1 MSGRLRQ
8 WFSTRDFAA
17 LIILAA
23 FVIAFAL
30 TVSDRD
36 FLSYWTAGQQL
47 IHRANPYDTA
57 AVDRLEAAAGFHGA
71 SGSLVMLNPP
81 IALPLA
87 LPLGLFGSRLGGFLW
102 SIVLFICL
110 IASVRMIRT
119 MHGNPPNSIHIIGY
133 YFAPAIAC
141 ILTGQ
146 IPLFALLGLTLFL
159 RLHRAQP
166 LWAGAGLWLCA
177 VKPHLFLPFGIA
189 LLAWIVLNRRYRLVF
204 GAVLAFV
211 ASNVLILSFD
221 PHAWTQYGEFMHA
234 FAPRIGQE
242 FIPCLSVVLRRS
254 VNLHAM
260 WIQFIPAVLG
270 CLWALYYFWKHR
282 REWDWMEHGSL
293 LMLVSIL
300 VAPYAWLIDQSIFV
314 PALLHAAYRARSRA
328 FTGILASASALIM
341 IQIFFGADVRSPWNL
356 WPGPFWFVMYL
367 WATRSGHASMAN
379 APVER
384 EPTAI
389 AGDTVS

>member
-1 MSGRLRQ
+1 MNARFHQ
-8 WFSTRDFAA
+8 WLSSRDFTA
-17 LIILAA
+17 LVILAA

-47 IHRANPYDTA
+47 IHHANPYDA
-57 AVDRLEAAAGFHGA
+57 ATVDQLEAAAGFHGP
-71 SGSLVMLNPP
+71 SGSLIMLNPP
-81 IALPLA
+81 IVLPLA
-87 LPLGLFGSRLGGFLW
+87 LPLGLFGARLGGFLW
-102 SIVLFICL
+102 SLALFACL

-159 RLHRAQP
+159 SLNRTHP
-166 LWAGAGLWLCA
+166 LWAGASLWLCA
-177 VKPHLFLPFGIA
+177 VKPHLFLPFGVA
-189 LLAWIVLNRRYRLVF
+189 LLAWILLNKRYRIILGTVI
-204 GAVLAFV
+204 
-211 ASNVLILSFD
+211 ASIPATALTLLLD
-221 PHAWTQYGEFMHA
+221 PSAWTQYREFMHA
-234 FAPRIGQE
+234 FAPRIAQE

-254 VNLHAM
+254 INPRTM

-270 CLWALYYFWKHR
+270 CFWALYYFWKHR
-282 REWDWMEHGSL
+282 LEWDWMEHGSL

-300 VAPYAWLIDQSIFV
+300 VAPYAWLIDQSIFI
-314 PALLHAAYRARSRA
+314 PALLRAAYRARSRA
-328 FTGILASASALIM
+328 FTTILASASALIM
-341 IQIFFGADVRSPWNL
+341 IQIFLGADVRSPWNL

-367 WATRSGHASMAN
+367 WAARSGHASATN
-379 APVER
+379 APVR
-384 EPTAI
+384 TEPTPI